1 MLRLLANRLAL
12 SVPLLF
18 VVSVLVF
25 GLASLVPGDAARTI
39 LGEQATPEA
48 VAYLRNQLGLDQPW
62 YERYGSWLAGVLHG
76 DFGTSILSGQDV
88 WTTLNT
94 RLGVTLSL
102 VLTALVVSTVIGVA
116 LGLVSAVRGGVL
128 GRVVDVLSLI
138 GLALPNFWIAIV
150 LVSLFAV
157 QFRLFPATGY
167 VPLTASPSEWISSLA
182 MPVAALSLLG
192 IAIIGKQT
200 RDSVLDTLGAE
211 YVRVLRANGV
221 SERRIVFVHVLRNA
235 AIPIVTAMGVVAV
248 GMVGGSVFIESVFV
262 LPGLGSLAT
271 QSTLDHDLPVIL
283 GLGVYFTMLV
293 IVVNVL
299 VDLAYGFLNPKVR
312 AS

>member
-12 SVPLLF
+12 SIPLLF

-167 VPLTASPSEWISSLA
+167 VPLSASPSEWISSLA

-200 RDSVLDTLGAE
+200 RDSVLDTLDAE

-221 SERRIVFVHVLRNA
+221 SERRIIFVHVLRNA

-283 GLGVYFTMLV
+283 GLGVYFTVLV

-299 VDLAYGFLNPKVR
+299 VDVAYGFLNPKVR

>member
-12 SVPLLF
+12 SIPLLF

-128 GRVVDVLSLI
+128 GRVVDVVSLI

-167 VPLTASPSEWISSLA
+167 VPLSASPSEWISSLA

-221 SERRIVFVHVLRNA
+221 SERRIIFVHVLRNA

-283 GLGVYFTMLV
+283 GLGVYFTVLV

>member
-1 MLRLLANRLAL
+1 MLRLLVNRLAL
-12 SVPLLF
+12 SIPLLF

-48 VAYLRNQLGLDQPW
+48 VAYLRTQLGLDQPW
-62 YERYGSWLAGVLHG
+62 YDRYGSWLAGVLHG

-88 WTTLNT
+88 GTTLNT
-94 RLGVTLSL
+94 RAGVTLSL
-102 VLTALVVSTVIGVA
+102 VLTALVVSSVIGVA

-128 GRVVDVLSLI
+128 GRVVDVVSLI

-157 QFRLFPATGY
+157 RFRLFPATGY
-167 VPLTASPSEWISSLA
+167 VPLSASPSEWISSLA

-200 RDSVLDTLGAE
+200 RDSVLDTLDAE
-211 YVRVLRANGV
+211 YVRVLRANGL
-221 SERRIVFVHVLRNA
+221 SERRIIGAHVLRNA

-283 GLGVYFTMLV
+283 GLGVYFTVLV
-293 IVVNVL
+293 VVVNVL
-299 VDLAYGFLNPKVR
+299 VDVAYGFLNPKVR

>member
-1 MLRLLANRLAL
+1 MLRLLVNRLAL

-39 LGEQATPEA
+39 LGEQATPQA
-48 VAYLRNQLGLDQPW
+48 VDYLRNQMGLDRPW
-62 YERYGSWLAGVLHG
+62 YDRYGSWLAGVLHG

-94 RLGVTLSL
+94 RLSVTLSL

-116 LGLVSAVRGGVL
+116 LGLVSAVRGGFL
-128 GRVVDVLSLI
+128 GRLVDVVSLI

-167 VPLTASPSEWISSLA
+167 VPLTTSPSEWISSLA

-192 IAIIGKQT
+192 IAVIGKQT
-200 RDSVLDTLGAE
+200 RDSVLDTLDAE

-221 SERRIVFVHVLRNA
+221 SERRILFVHVLRNA

-283 GLGVYFTMLV
+283 GLGVYFTVLV
-293 IVVNVL
+293 IVANLL
-299 VDLAYGFLNPKVR
+299 VDVAYGFLNPKVR